1 MSEGTITIDG
11 REIPFDK
18 GDTII
23 MAARRAGI
31 EIPHYC
37 WHPGLRAP
45 ASCRMCLVEIEPPPG
60 RPAMML
66 DILAWDDDKNDYTT
80 VKKPKLMPACQ
91 MGCADG
97 MVVHNTES
105 KEVEKARAAVQELL
119 LLNHPV
125 DCPICDQAGECSLQD
140 NLVEHYDYEKR
151 MGDEPLHK
159 VKAVPFSDDIVY
171 DGERCIRCTRCI
183 RISRDLAGDP
193 VLSVRERGNHSEIT
207 VSQDRQL
214 DHPYSLMTAHYCPV
228 GALTATH
235 FRFRARAWFL
245 RSGPTLCQGCATGC
259 NAYLDYDPRTN
270 QPYRFRPRE
279 NAEVNQFWMCDE
291 GMLSYPEAQSGRL
304 LTALVGGDDA
314 TMQEGL
320 QAAKKQLTGC
330 ADEPERTAI
339 VLSARHSNEDNFA
352 LAVLGRQYLNATDFY
367 VTGRPAGEG
376 DDILISEDKNPNR
389 AGVDQVAKLVG
400 MEPPKPFTELME
412 KLTKDSYRYVIGL
425 GSEIEVDGA
434 EVRNEL
440 LRLKGV
446 VAICSHDGP
455 LSNAAHIALPACSF
469 AEVAGTYV
477 NKDGIAQRAEPVLEP
492 LGSAYPAW
500 QIVVALGRVMGF
512 DIDWQSRS
520 DLELAMVSAAPPEGA
535 EEGAD
540 EAPAATEEVG
550 S

>member
-1 MSEGTITIDG
+1 MAEGTITIDG
-11 REIPFDK
+11 REIPFEK
-18 GDTII
+18 GETII
-23 MAARRAGI
+23 TAARRAGI

-37 WHPGLRAP
+37 WHPGLKAP

-66 DILAWDDDKNDYTT
+66 DILAWDEDQHDYTV

-97 MVVHNTES
+97 MVVHNTTS
-105 KEVEKARAAVQELL
+105 KEVEKARAAVQEML

-140 NLVEHYDYEKR
+140 NLVAHYDYDKR
-151 MGDEPLHK
+151 MVDEPLHK

-171 DGERCIRCTRCI
+171 DGERCIRCTRCV

-207 VSQDRQL
+207 VAPGRQL
-214 DHPYSLMTAHYCPV
+214 DHPYSLMTANYCPV
-228 GALTATH
+228 GALTPTH
-235 FRFRARAWFL
+235 FRFKTRVWFL
-245 RSGPTLCQGCATGC
+245 RSGLTLCQGCATGC

-279 NAEVNQFWMCDE
+279 NEQVNQFWMCDE
-291 GMLSYPEAQSGRL
+291 GMLSYPESQSGRL

-314 TMQEGL
+314 TMAEAL
-320 QAAKKQLTGC
+320 QAAKKQLKGC
-330 ADEPERTAI
+330 DDEPERTAI
-339 VLSARHSNEDNFA
+339 VLSAQHSNEDNFA
-352 LAVLGRQYLNATDFY
+352 LALLASQYLNATDLY
-367 VTGRPAGEG
+367 IAGRPAGAG
-376 DDILISEDKNPNR
+376 DEILISEDKNPNT
-389 AGVDQVAKLVG
+389 AGVHQVAEQLG
-400 MEPPKPFTELME
+400 LQPPKPFAELME
-412 KLTKDSYRYVIGL
+412 KLAKDTYRYVISL

-434 EVRNEL
+434 EAKNEL
-440 LRLKGV
+440 LRLKGA

-455 LSNAAHIALPACSF
+455 LSKSAHIALPACSW

-477 NKDGIAQRAEPVLEP
+477 NKSGIPQRAEPVLEP
-492 LGSAYPAW
+492 LGDAYPAW
-500 QIVVALGRVMGF
+500 QIVVALGRAMGF

-520 DLELAMVSAAPPEGA
+520 DLELAMAPKPPIEA
-535 EEGAD
+535 ESE
-540 EAPAATEEVG
+540 AATDTQATVEE
-550 S
+550 SSP